1 MTGFRDRDTRA
12 ACRAGDSHGES
23 SRGIRSFQVLG
34 PFRVETVYPGVD
46 SLQRSDLVL
55 RQLFIYSNDEIDIAM
70 PIEVTNGEGALQVGS
85 DKRIAQGI
93 PNAGDQF
100 FQD

>member
-1 MTGFRDRDTRA
+1 VIEIPERRA
-12 ACRAGDSHGES
+12 ALVVVTEAR
-23 SRGIRSFQVLG
+23 RGKIRSFQVLG
-34 PFRVETVYPGVD
+34 PFRFETVYSGVD
-46 SLQRSDLVL
+46 SLQRTDLVL

-70 PIEVTNGEGALQVGS
+70 SIEVTNGEGALQVGS

-100 FQD
+100 FED